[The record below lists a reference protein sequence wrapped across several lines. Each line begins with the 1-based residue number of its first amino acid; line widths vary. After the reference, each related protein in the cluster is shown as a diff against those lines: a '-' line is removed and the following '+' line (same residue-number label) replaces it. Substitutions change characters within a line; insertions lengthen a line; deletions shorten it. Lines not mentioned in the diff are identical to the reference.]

1 MKLVSITPAN
11 YKVHKYKA
19 LFIQDNGRKKTV
31 KFGAAGMK
39 DYTIYSKEDKET
51 AEEHRKLYLA
61 RNSKREDWNSPLTA
75 GALSRWILWEEPTL
89 PLAIASFRKRFDL

>member
-11 YKVHKYKA
+11 DKVHKYKA

-51 AEEHRKLYLA
+51 AEEHKRLYLI
-61 RNSKREDWNSPLTA
+61 RHRKTEDWNSPMTA

-89 PLAIASFRKRFDL
+89 QQAIASFRKRFDL